1 MFIREVKLY
10 SLVASSEEADTLQT
24 IIEAIDDFKTRIELD
39 DSEYGYAKIYDNLEA
54 AIIALEDVAD
64 HIEIETK
71 NEDREDIEENDDFK
85 DISI

>member
-24 IIEAIDDFKTRIELD
+24 IIEAIDDFRSRIELD

-64 HIEIETK
+64 HIEIETE
-71 NEDREDIEENDDFK
+71 NEDREDIEDIEENDAF
-85 DISI
+85 

>member
-39 DSEYGYAKIYDNLEA
+39 DSEYGYAKITDNLEA
-54 AIIALEDVAD
+54 AMVALEDVAD
-64 HIEIETK
+64 HIEIETE
-71 NEDREDIEENDDFK
+71 NEDREDTEENDAF
-85 DISI
+85 

>member
-24 IIEAIDDFKTRIELD
+24 IIEAIDDFRTRIELD
-39 DSEYGYAKIYDNLEA
+39 DSEYGYVKIYDNLET

-64 HIEIETK
+64 HIEIKTE
-71 NEDREDIEENDDFK
+71 NEDREDIEENDDF
-85 DISI
+85 

>member
-10 SLVASSEEADTLQT
+10 SLVASPEEADTLQT

-39 DSEYGYAKIYDNLEA
+39 DSEYGYAKIYDNLET
-54 AIIALEDVAD
+54 AIAALEDVAD

-71 NEDREDIEENDDFK
+71 NEDREDIEENDDF
-85 DISI
+85 

>member
-24 IIEAIDDFKTRIELD
+24 IIEAIDDFRNHIVLD
-39 DSEYGYAKIYDNLEA
+39 DSEYGYANIYDNLEA

-64 HIEIETK
+64 HIEIGTENE
-71 NEDREDIEENDDFK
+71 NEDRENIEENDDF
-85 DISI
+85 

>member
-10 SLVASSEEADTLQT
+10 SLVASPEEADTLQT

-39 DSEYGYAKIYDNLEA
+39 DSEYGYAKVYDNLEI
-54 AIIALEDVAD
+54 AIAALEDVAD

-71 NEDREDIEENDDFK
+71 NEDREDIEENDDF
-85 DISI
+85 

>member
-39 DSEYGYAKIYDNLEA
+39 DSEYGYAKVNDNLET
-54 AIIALEDVAD
+54 AIAALEDVAD
-64 HIEIETK
+64 HIEIETE
-71 NEDREDIEENDDFK
+71 NEDREDIEENDAF
-85 DISI
+85 

>member
-39 DSEYGYAKIYDNLEA
+39 DSEYGYAKITDNLEA
-54 AIIALEDVAD
+54 AMMALEDVAD
-64 HIEIETK
+64 HIEIETE
-71 NEDREDIEENDDFK
+71 NEDREDIEENDAF
-85 DISI
+85 

>member
-24 IIEAIDDFKTRIELD
+24 IIEAIDDFRSRIELD
-39 DSEYGYAKIYDNLEA
+39 DSEYGYANIYDNLET

-64 HIEIETK
+64 HIEIGTE
-71 NEDREDIEENDDFK
+71 NEDREDIEENDDF
-85 DISI
+85 

>member
-24 IIEAIDDFKTRIELD
+24 IIEAIDDFRTRIELD
-39 DSEYGYAKIYDNLEA
+39 DSEYGYAKIYDNLET

-64 HIEIETK
+64 HIEIGTE
-71 NEDREDIEENDDFK
+71 NEDREDIEENDNF
-85 DISI
+85 

>member
-39 DSEYGYAKIYDNLEA
+39 DSEYGYAKITDALET
-54 AIIALEDVAD
+54 AIVALEDVAD
-64 HIEIETK
+64 HIEIETE
-71 NEDREDIEENDDFK
+71 NEDREDTEENDVF
-85 DISI
+85 

>member
-24 IIEAIDDFKTRIELD
+24 IIEAIDDFRSRIELD
-39 DSEYGYAKIYDNLEA
+39 DSEYGYAKIYDSLET

-64 HIEIETK
+64 HIEIGTK
-71 NEDREDIEENDDFK
+71 NEDREDIEENDDF
-85 DISI
+85 

>member
-24 IIEAIDDFKTRIELD
+24 IIEAIDDFRSRIELD

-64 HIEIETK
+64 HIEIGTENENE
-71 NEDREDIEENDDFK
+71 NEDREDIEENDDF
-85 DISI
+85 

>member
-39 DSEYGYAKIYDNLEA
+39 DSEYGYAKIYDNLET

-64 HIEIETK
+64 HIEIGTENE
-71 NEDREDIEENDDFK
+71 NEDREDIEENDDF
-85 DISI
+85 

>member
-24 IIEAIDDFKTRIELD
+24 IIEAIDDFRTRIELD

-64 HIEIETK
+64 HIEIGTE
-71 NEDREDIEENDDFK
+71 NEDREDIEENDDF
-85 DISI
+85 

>member
-24 IIEAIDDFKTRIELD
+24 IIEAIDDFRNHIELD

-64 HIEIETK
+64 HIEIGTENENE
-71 NEDREDIEENDDFK
+71 NEDREDIEENDDF
-85 DISI
+85 